1 MRWGMGALRKMGG
14 VGGRVSGHGRTA
26 AVRLARIAR
35 AGEWWE
41 YKLVPIFAMFY
52 ATALVAKIPLHTL
65 WPAALL
71 LLTSIGSG
79 AVYVSMLNDVTD
91 RAEDAAAGKANRMA
105 GRGPAT
111 IAILLAVPIC
121 VGLAVIWNW
130 RADPLRLLPYLGAWI
145 AFTLYSLP
153 PFRLKARG
161 VAGVLADACGAHL
174 FPTMVA
180 VAVVLRF
187 AGFEVNP
194 IWFAAT
200 SLWAFAYGLRG
211 ILWHQL
217 LDAEADRAA
226 SVSTFVQRS
235 GRDHVVAL
243 ARFVIFP
250 VELGAFAI
258 VLSQMPS
265 YLPILFLF
273 LYAPMVR
280 RKLRVFR
287 MVAVIV
293 EPRPRYLI
301 ILQDYYDLLL
311 PLALLLACAWRWPAD
326 TVVLIIHF
334 LLFPRRLITTA
345 RDMWKLRPF

>member
-1 MRWGMGALRKMGG
+1 MGPLRKIGSAGGALGG
-14 VGGRVSGHGRTA
+14 NGRA
-26 AVRLARIAR
+26 AAGRLARIAR

-52 ATALVAKIPLHTL
+52 ATALVAGIPLHTL

-71 LLTSIGSG
+71 LLVAIGGG

-111 IAILLAVPIC
+111 IALLLAVPIA
-121 VGLAVIWNW
+121 VGLAAIWNW
-130 RADPLRLLPYLGAWI
+130 RADPLRLVPYLGAWI

-187 AGFEVNP
+187 GGIEADA
-194 IWFAAT
+194 IWLAAT

-243 ARFVIFP
+243 ARTFIFP
-250 VELGAFAI
+250 IELCAFAI

-273 LYAPMVR
+273 LYAPWVR
-280 RKLRVFR
+280 HKLHVFR
-287 MVAVIV
+287 MEAVIV

-311 PLALLLACAWRWPAD
+311 PLALLLTCAWRWPAD
-326 TVVLIIHF
+326 LAVLIIHF
-334 LLFPRRLITTA
+334 LLFPRRLLTTA